1 MEYPLIEEN
10 EDFPRDYICPICRE
24 KRMIE
29 PNNYIVLQGGAII
42 SGKEGDSIFPE
53 NIKGFLELIWHGQH
67 DDTIHD
73 DDRDTYCLL
82 PLARDS
88 SDGQFGF
95 YFCSTACLRSFFTR
109 LVDDFEAK
117 KSKTRLEVLV

>member
-1 MEYPLIEEN
+1 MEYPLIDEN
-10 EDFPRDYICPICRE
+10 EDFPRDYICPICR
-24 KRMIE
+24 KKQITE

-53 NIKGFLELIWHGQH
+53 DVTGFLELIWHGR
-67 DDTIHD
+67 D
-73 DDRDTYCLL
+73 DDNIVYENEVNSCLL

-95 YFCSTACLRSFFTR
+95 YFCSTTCLRDFFMTI
-109 LVDDFEAK
+109 VDDLEAK
-117 KSKTRLEVLV
+117 KSKKRLEAIV